1 MTSETF
7 VIRSGLEPETYC
19 LEGSCSI
26 QLSYRTDLK
35 GDFIEIGCKG
45 SYNFANI
52 QILDGKSDITA
63 VIERV
68 EAWCEAL
75 CGLEVADVE
84 GIVAALFVEAGF

>member
-26 QLSYRTDLK
+26 QLSYRTDLIA
-35 GDFIEIGCKG
+35 FCGCKG